1 MYGYSLCNNCMPFIS
16 IQGTFKPDTGRPDGD
31 TVRFAPDDSLL
42 VFVLNRRVRPP
53 RINQNNGTISLRYE
67 GIDTMEKGART
78 PESSNATQKNL
89 DLLGITD
96 TVRKTRGYILSN
108 QVDPNGRPI
117 SFVFTGDPEA
127 GESDGDTVFLTAER
141 MKTSINYQLIESG
154 NAYPLYYD
162 TLFYDLRREITDAVR
177 TAREAK
183 KGVWSVDATTEGVTW
198 SGASSLKD
206 LPPIFPKLWRRLQG
220 YTLDRDFRDDSAT
233 LDEFIDYLQIK
244 RAERVLVI
252 EQGRFTGFDNAIAV
266 DGNMVRLRYQP
277 EELIFMS

>member
-1 MYGYSLCNNCMPFIS
+1 MYGYRSRSNPMPFIL
-16 IQGTFKPDTGRPDGD
+16 ILGTFKPDLGRPDGD

-42 VFVLNRRVRPP
+42 VFVLDRRGRPP
-53 RINQNNGTISLRYE
+53 KINQNNGTISLRYE

-78 PESSNATQKNL
+78 PESSNATEKNL

-96 TVRKTRGYILSN
+96 IRETRGYILSN

-127 GESDGDTVFLTAER
+127 GERDGDSIFLTAER
-141 MKTSINYQLIESG
+141 MKTSINYQLVENG

-162 TLFYDLRREITDAVR
+162 TLFYDLRQEITDAVQA
-177 TAREAK
+177 AREAR
-183 KGVWSVDATTEGVTW
+183 KGVWSDDATTEGVTW
-198 SGASSLKD
+198 AGASSLD
-206 LPPIFPKLWRRLQG
+206 ELPPIFPKLWRRLQG
-220 YTLDRDFRDDSAT
+220 YTLDRDFRDNSAT

-244 RAERVLVI
+244 RSERVLVI

-266 DGNMVRLRYQP
+266 DENIVRLRYQP